1 MNKAI
6 QKMMLALA
14 VCGVMCTTAM
24 AAPKGHARNNDRG
37 RTQVTTV
44 TRTTHTAPARHVDRT
59 PAKTHVTTVKHV
71 THEVRNNVACHRAP
85 APVRHTPPPRQGC
98 HHHHHDN
105 DTGVVTFAATVVGGI
120 VGGLIGAAL

>member
-14 VCGVMCTTAM
+14 ICGAMCTTAM
-24 AAPKGHARNNDRG
+24 AAPKGHGRGNDRG

-44 TRTTHTAPARHVDRT
+44 TRTTHSAPARHVAKT
-59 PAKTHVTTVKHV
+59 PARRNVTTVRHV
-71 THEVRNNVACHRAP
+71 THEVRHDVVHHRAP
-85 APVRHTPPPRQGC
+85 VPVHHAPPPRH

-105 DTGVVTFAATVVGGI
+105 DSGVVTFAASLVTGLI
-120 VGGLIGAAL
+120 GGLIGAAL